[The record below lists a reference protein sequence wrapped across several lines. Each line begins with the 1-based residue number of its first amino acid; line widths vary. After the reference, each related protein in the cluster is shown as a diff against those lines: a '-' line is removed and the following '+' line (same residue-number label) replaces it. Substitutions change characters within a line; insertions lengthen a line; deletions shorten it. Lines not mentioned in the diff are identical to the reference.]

1 MEGSYDHAA
10 GAPRDYRKSLKTAII
25 ITFLFLV
32 VEVAGGF
39 LAGSLALVSDA
50 GHMFS
55 DVLALLLAL
64 VALVLAEE
72 LPTPERTYGY
82 HRAEIFAAFVN
93 ALLLIAVSVV
103 LLYEAWQRM
112 QNPAPVAGGLM
123 LLVAVIGLAVNAGV
137 VWLLHGSASLNV
149 RSAFL
154 HVVGDTVSSVGV
166 IAGAVWITIT
176 GQIIVDP
183 LLSFVITVVIIVTAV
198 RILRETVTILLQ
210 FTPPSVDFDAVV
222 ADMTSV
228 SGVDGVHHVH
238 LWSLCSDINVLD
250 AHVYSCERDVTRI
263 EAIKREIKERLKKYS
278 ILHSTLEFECEECK
292 ECSVVGPVGNH
303 SQE

>member
-1 MEGSYDHAA
+1 MEGSHVHAA
-10 GAPRDYRKSLKTAII
+10 GAPRDERKSLKTAII

-39 LAGSLALVSDA
+39 LAGSLALISDA

-55 DVLALLLAL
+55 DVLALLLTL
-64 VALVLAEE
+64 VAMVLAQE

-93 ALLLIAVSVV
+93 ALLLIAVSAV
-103 LLYEAWQRM
+103 LLYEAWQRI

-123 LLVAVIGLAVNAGV
+123 LLVAVIGLAANAIV
-137 VWLLHGSASLNV
+137 VWLLHGSSSLNV
-149 RSAFL
+149 KSAFL

-166 IAGAVWITIT
+166 IAGAVWITFT
-176 GQIIVDP
+176 GQSIMDP
-183 LLSFVITVVIIVTAV
+183 ILSFVITVVIIVTAV
-198 RILRETVTILLQ
+198 RILKETITILLQ

-222 ADMTSV
+222 ADMTAV
-228 SGVDGVHHVH
+228 PGVDGVHHVH

-250 AHVYSCERDVTRI
+250 AHVYSCERDVAKL
-263 EAIKREIKERLKKYS
+263 EAIKKEIKERLRKYS
-278 ILHSTLEFECEECK
+278 ILHSTLEFECEECPACGIVEPIGK
-292 ECSVVGPVGNH
+292 
-303 SQE
+303 